1 MEFTPLKG
9 KRALS
14 PPGTLS
20 VKLEPERW
28 QHYRRFYQGYQSY
41 LTGLPM
47 LAERDFDG
55 KRSVKLTPKQLEAL
69 NSAFE
74 RLSVDEGAVPRS
86 AFEGQEQGKSK
97 LFKRLQYLS

>member
-9 KRALS
+9 KRALT

-28 QHYRRFYQGYQSY
+28 QPYRRLYQRYQSY
-41 LTGLPM
+41 LSGLPM

-55 KRSVKLTPKQLEAL
+55 KRAVKLTPKQLEAL
-69 NSAFE
+69 NSAFA
-74 RLSVDEGAVPRS
+74 RLSAEEDAEPRS
-86 AFEGQEQGKSK
+86 AFEGQERDKSK